1 MELPRLIV
9 DGFYVE
15 LDQELI
21 DSFQLGAP
29 IRDYDTEGKK
39 HYHQFVDACLGKATT
54 SAPFSYSAK
63 LTETIL
69 LGIIA
74 GRFPNETLH

>member
-9 DGFYVE
+9 DGAYVE

-29 IRDYDTEGKK
+29 IRDYETEGKK
-39 HYHQFVDACLGKATT
+39 HYHQFVDACLGKATDQC
-54 SAPFSYSAK
+54 SVFLLS
-63 LTETIL
+63 ETD
-69 LGIIA
+69 
-74 GRFPNETLH
+74 